1 MKLLGDINNNARI
14 SLLVIPMW
22 SIFWGLVFF
31 YSPLYMRQIGLSEI
45 EIGLVNTTS
54 MIFAFLCHLVA
65 SPITNRLG
73 RKRTTLIF
81 DLLSWSGS
89 MLIWAISQNVWWFLV
104 AGIVNALSKIV
115 SVSWNCLISEDEKKE
130 KVPKIYTILSLI
142 NSSIGIFAL
151 ITGFFIAKFGLVSS
165 MRALYAIGA
174 LSMAIMFVVR
184 NLLVTETAAG
194 KKLMNDHRGLSV
206 LESMGCYLELMSG
219 LYKNR
224 KFILLLIIYVTSNF
238 ILSLNI
244 FQIIFLKEELAFSEE
259 SISLV
264 AFIVAVSNILI
275 FAFAVPRLARMRSE
289 TILAISIAG
298 SLVGSLLFMF
308 IPKNDLVT
316 MLAVMA
322 LNGTS
327 LFILA
332 AYRDSLF
339 MNSQGEHDK
348 ADMFAAVQ
356 TLTTLCCIPAGF
368 VGGALY
374 ELTPVAPF
382 VLVAIMNLIA
392 LSVAIYLS
400 IRTPASRPSFN
411 SAS

>member
-1 MKLLGDINNNARI
+1 
-14 SLLVIPMW
+14 
-22 SIFWGLVFF
+22 
-31 YSPLYMRQIGLSEI
+31 
-45 EIGLVNTTS
+45 
-54 MIFAFLCHLVA
+54 
-65 SPITNRLG
+65 
-73 RKRTTLIF
+73 
-81 DLLSWSGS
+81 
-89 MLIWAISQNVWWFLV
+89 MLIWAISHNFWFFLV
-104 AGIVNALSKIV
+104 AGIVNAFSKIV

-130 KVPKIYTILSLI
+130 KMPKIYTILSLI

-184 NLLVTETAAG
+184 NSLVTETAAG
-194 KKLMNDHRGLSV
+194 TKLMNDHRGLSV
-206 LESMGCYLELMSG
+206 LESMGCYFGLMSR
-219 LYKNR
+219 LYKDR

-244 FQIIFLKEELAFSEE
+244 FQIIFLEEELSFSGE

-264 AFIVAVSNILI
+264 PFVISLSNILI
-275 FAFAVPRLARMRSE
+275 FAFAVPRLAKMESE

-298 SLVGSLLFMF
+298 SLAGSVLFMF
-308 IPKNDLVT
+308 IPKNDLVI

-348 ADMFAAVQ
+348 ADMFSAVQ
-356 TLTTLCCIPAGF
+356 TLTTLCCIPAGY

-374 ELTPVAPF
+374 DLNPVAPF
-382 VLVAIMNLIA
+382 ALVAIMNLIG

-400 IRTPASRPSFN
+400 IRTPVSKPRFN
-411 SAS
+411 AAT

>member
-174 LSMAIMFVVR
+174 LSMAIMFVLR

-374 ELTPVAPF
+374 DVTPVAPF
-382 VLVAIMNLIA
+382 ALVAIMNFIA
-392 LSVAIYLS
+392 LSVAIYLA
-400 IRTPASRPSFN
+400 IRTPVSRPRFN
-411 SAS
+411 AAT